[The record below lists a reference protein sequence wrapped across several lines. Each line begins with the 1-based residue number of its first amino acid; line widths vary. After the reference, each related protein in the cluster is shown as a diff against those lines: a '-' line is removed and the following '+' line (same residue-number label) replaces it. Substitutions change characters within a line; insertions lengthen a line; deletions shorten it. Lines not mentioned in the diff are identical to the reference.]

1 MSPVL
6 IGKRLIFGF
15 WILALAGVSQSG
27 FALEGKP
34 TLRQHIEAMSGDYP
48 IAAKGTI
55 LQAQTTLKNFYL
67 DNDFAPAWH
76 DAEQYPTAQARAL
89 VQEIG
94 RIAEDGLLP
103 ADYHYQSLREY
114 YLDASTGSKN
124 LDYVEY
130 DLLLS
135 DAAAMLSQHLLAGK
149 VNPETLSADWKAQ
162 RREKDLAVILGE
174 LSQAEDVVVWLN
186 ELRPNQVRYFR
197 LKKLLMRL
205 RYAEAP
211 EWPPLAV
218 APMIKPGTIDARL
231 PAVRARLRYWG
242 DLDVAEDL
250 DSGTADSRV
259 YDPVL
264 AAAVSNFQR
273 RHGLEED
280 AIIGRATFDAL
291 NISPAER
298 EQQVINNLERWR
310 WLAEDLGERHVLVN
324 IAGFELKMVEN
335 NQTIMTK
342 PVIVGRDYRR
352 TPVFSDRIR
361 YLVFNPTWTVPM
373 SIAVKDQLP
382 AIRKDP
388 DHFSRLGMTV
398 LDRSQ
403 NQVDPAEIDWQALGP
418 RNFPY
423 RLVQTPGPLNALG
436 QVKFMFPNTHDVYL
450 HDTPA
455 RDLFTKKDRAFS
467 SGCVRVSD
475 PMEVAAWL
483 LEKDGLSRNQIDA
496 IVAKGDL
503 RTVFLK
509 QPVPVHIE
517 YWTAWIDSR
526 EELHFRNDI
535 YRRDPPLSAALAA
548 PLYPQ

>member
-1 MSPVL
+1 MGLVL
-6 IGKRLIFGF
+6 ISKRTILGF
-15 WILALAGVSQSG
+15 CILVLVLVSQSG

-34 TLRQHIEAMSGDYP
+34 TLRQHIEAMTGDYP
-48 IAAKGTI
+48 LTARSQT
-55 LQAQTTLKNFYL
+55 LQAQSTLKNFYL

-76 DAEQYPTAQARAL
+76 DAEQQPTPQARIL

-94 RIAEDGLLP
+94 RIDEDGLLP
-103 ADYHYQSLREY
+103 ADYHYPQLRDY
-114 YLDASTGSKN
+114 YLDAKSGQN
-124 LDYVEY
+124 LGDYVEF

-135 DAAAMLSQHLLAGK
+135 DAAATLSQHLLAGK
-149 VNPETLSADWKAQ
+149 VDPETLSAEWQAQ
-162 RREKDLAVILGE
+162 RRSQDLTQIILE
-174 LSQAEDVVVWLN
+174 LSQAADVAARLN

-205 RYAEAP
+205 RHTVAP
-211 EWPPLAV
+211 DWPRLAL
-218 APMIKPGTIDARL
+218 APMIKPGTIDSRL
-231 PAVRARLRYWG
+231 PAIRERLRYWG
-242 DLDVAEDL
+242 DLDLAVQVEP
-250 DSGTADSRV
+250 DSEASAV
-259 YDPVL
+259 YDQTL
-264 AAAVSNFQR
+264 AAAVRNFQR

-280 AIIGRATFDAL
+280 GIIGRATFDAL

-298 EQQVINNLERWR
+298 EQQVVNNLERWR

-324 IAGFELKMVEN
+324 IAGFELKTVEN
-335 NQTIMTK
+335 NRTVLTK

-382 AIRKDP
+382 AIRQDP
-388 DHFSRLGMTV
+388 EYFSRLGMTV
-398 LDRSQ
+398 FDRDQ
-403 NQVDPAEIDWQALGP
+403 NRVDPAQVDWQALGP
-418 RNFPY
+418 QNFPY
-423 RLVQTPGPLNALG
+423 RLVQSPGPLNALG
-436 QVKFMFPNTHDVYL
+436 QVKFMFPNAHDVYL

-455 RDLFTKKDRAFS
+455 RDLFTKTDRAFS

-475 PMEVAAWL
+475 PMELAAWL

-509 QPVPVHIE
+509 EPVPVHIE
-517 YWTAWIDSR
+517 YWTAWINSR

-548 PLYPQ
+548 PLYPR